1 MGRPWPPHPTGSV
14 AVATKPAFE
23 FGTMDYARSARRSVT
38 VTAPPEA
45 VFAALDDPLRLG
57 RHMARPSAAMLGG
70 YMRTTPDAGGGQVVG
85 SVIRVEGSVLGLSL
99 SILEAVVA
107 RDPPRRKVWET
118 VQPPRL
124 VVLGCYRLGFE
135 IEPHGDGSHVQ
146 AFIDYD
152 HPQGTLG
159 GLLGRIGASTYA
171 RWCLDRILEEAKG
184 VDSKTHK
191 SETLP

>member
-1 MGRPWPPHPTGSV
+1 
-14 AVATKPAFE
+14 
-23 FGTMDYARSARRSVT
+23 
-38 VTAPPEA
+38 
-45 VFAALDDPLRLG
+45 
-57 RHMARPSAAMLGG
+57 
-70 YMRTTPDAGGGQVVG
+70 MRTTPDAGGGQVVG

-99 SILEAVVA
+99 SILEAVVE

-124 VVLGCYRLGFE
+124 VILGSYRLGFE
-135 IEPHGDGSHVQ
+135 IVPHGDGSHVQ

-152 HPQGTLG
+152 HPPGTLR